1 MKALTCQIGQ
11 VALFVLALTGC
22 ATMQPQCEPAQIVEK
37 AVAIGCLG
45 DTPDEPVDQVGVGDY
60 PGDRAA
66 AQAALIDAAAW
77 KGYAVKLKAAQA
89 GCDKKTG
96 MSLFPPAAA
105 PSAR

>member
-1 MKALTCQIGQ
+1 MKALIFQIT
-11 VALFVLALTGC
+11 VFALALAGC
-22 ATMQPQCEPAQIVEK
+22 ATTQPKCEPAQIVEK

-45 DTPDEPVDQVGVGDY
+45 DTPDEPVDQVGAGEY
-60 PGDRAA
+60 PGDKAA

-96 MSLFPPAAA
+96 MSFFSPAAA
-105 PSAR
+105 RSTR